1 MSFRSISIKSRAEKR
16 SAVVTDCN
24 TRKFLARRGP
34 PVRTWE
40 VAVLVQI
47 VTLQVLGMRVRVAR
61 AGDGPRLRWL
71 VFLVFLV
78 TVVQI
83 AGAPS
88 DTLPSVA
95 NLASSSSSTSSRVEC
110 PEGCECADINNGGSL
125 RCAGR
130 NFSGLALPRD
140 VTSVSLR
147 RVRIQKNVFQ
157 ATVLE
162 NNVGLRRLVWS
173 SSGIE
178 KVESGAFR
186 ATPHLEQLDLD
197 DNRLADLPS
206 DVFHPLHQLQY
217 LNLTGNQL
225 TVLPQ
230 QLFRHLNRLQE
241 IRLAANQLSVL
252 PYQAFSSARELVRLD
267 LSGNRLVSLPDH
279 SFQPNRQL
287 QELRLV
293 GNRLT
298 KLPPRLFSG
307 LVQLKVLDLADNEI
321 DALPRSLFNDLTALE
336 HLDLGGNPIAHL
348 AGNAFQGLASL
359 RWLDL
364 SRLLISSLPGDIW
377 RPVSRLRTLLLSG
390 TKLENLRNKN
400 LAGLAELETLEITN
414 SPLREIGQLTLNET
428 PSLRRIDLRNNEL
441 AFLPANVAHL
451 PLLDELQ
458 LQGNSW
464 ACDCRMFWFVKWA
477 ESKPH
482 LHATFQNGLKCG
494 HEVDILKTL
503 RYLECSPPYLVRT
516 TKTQQY
522 LLLSSVLLECEF
534 SGNPAPSLTWVTPSG
549 LVLHWVPDP
558 GFPDAF
564 VEHPKV
570 HSWMSDRP
578 VVDDNRI
585 RVLENGSLYIA
596 TLLRQDVGKYKCTA
610 VNPIAN
616 ETVYITLHMDPI
628 TLHNIKIFSILV
640 GAISAAAF
648 LLLTLAVQ
656 LLRYLFFKC
665 GCIKWC
671 LCCRRVGVTPRA
683 KQIYQMLDNIE
694 QYKSQQLE
702 RLRENYT
709 QQVHRIKDNCV
720 QQVEW
725 IRDSYE
731 GQMQHIRDI
740 RDYGTS
746 HLTALRD
753 QYYDQVKRVRDYSTG
768 QLNWVRENYVFQRN
782 KIRKFSAHQVLRLRE
797 SYKYQQQTLAKV
809 LENLPNLY
817 FDNCRSGS
825 CGKSDSMVFDPTKDD
840 LSGMDT
846 YFKAKIDDLVAGVS
860 LEDVNSEYYTPTEL
874 SSTSPHGQSM
884 IEGIHINYIEESSPP
899 PPLGPPTVL
908 PASTVLQCINE
919 YGSIS
924 SMYNNH
930 ENDRPIFKGTNG
942 TILAKELR
950 RETPEVLGLL
960 APSNSLP
967 DLPRETKL

>member
-1 MSFRSISIKSRAEKR
+1 MRKR
-16 SAVVTDCN
+16 MA
-24 TRKFLARRGP
+24 KG
-34 PVRTWE
+34 
-40 VAVLVQI
+40 
-47 VTLQVLGMRVRVAR
+47 
-61 AGDGPRLRWL
+61 GDGPRMRWL
-71 VFLVFLV
+71 VFLIA
-78 TVVQI
+78 VVAVVVRV
-83 AGAPS
+83 AGGPS
-88 DTLPSVA
+88 DRLLSIA
-95 NLASSSSSTSSRVEC
+95 NASSLLSSSSSLLALQQIEC
-110 PEGCECADINNGGSL
+110 PNGCECTTTTTNNNGGSL
-125 RCAGR
+125 VCVGR
-130 NFSGLALPRD
+130 SFPHDFTLPQNI
-140 VTSVSLR
+140 TSAFLR
-147 RVRIQKNVFQ
+147 NVQ
-157 ATVLE
+157 VNATVLKKF
-162 NNVGLRRLVWS
+162 GRLRSLTWS
-173 SSGIE
+173 SSGV
-178 KVESGAFR
+178 KRLESDVFS
-186 ATPHLEQLDLD
+186 ATVNLERLDLG

-225 TVLPQ
+225 GALPQ
-230 QLFRHLNRLQE
+230 QLFQNLDRLQE
-241 IRLAANQLSVL
+241 IRLAANLLYVL
-252 PYQAFSSARELVRLD
+252 PYQAFASARELVSLD

-279 SFQPNRQL
+279 SFQPNQQL
-287 QELRLV
+287 RELRLA
-293 GNRLT
+293 GNRL
-298 KLPPRLFSG
+298 KKPPSRLFSG
-307 LVQLKVLDLADNEI
+307 LTQLKVLDLADNEI
-321 DALPRSLFNDLTALE
+321 DALPRRLFNDLTALE
-336 HLDLGGNPIAHL
+336 YLDLGGNPIARF
-348 AGNAFQGLASL
+348 ADTAFQGLANL

-364 SRLLISSLPGDIW
+364 SRLPISSLPGDIW

-400 LAGLAELETLEITN
+400 LAGLAELETLEITD

-428 PSLRRIDLRNNEL
+428 PSLRRIDLRNNDL

-451 PLLDELQ
+451 PLLNELQ
-458 LQGNSW
+458 LEGNPW
-464 ACDCRMFWFVKWA
+464 ACDCRMFWFVKWT
-477 ESKPH
+477 ESRAH
-482 LHATFQNGLKCG
+482 LRAAFQSGLRCG
-494 HEVDILKTL
+494 HKQVNSTTTDNTMLQTLSYLK
-503 RYLECSPPYLVRT
+503 CSPPILLRV

-549 LVLHWVPDP
+549 LVLHWMSDP
-558 GFPDAF
+558 GFPDVF

-570 HSWMSDRP
+570 HSWLSNRP

-610 VNPIAN
+610 FNPIAN
-616 ETVYITLHMDPI
+616 ETVYVTLHMDPI

-640 GAISAAAF
+640 GAISTAAF
-648 LLLTLAVQ
+648 LLLTLMIQ
-656 LLRYLFFKC
+656 LLRYLFLRC

-671 LCCRRVGVTPRA
+671 LCCRRVGATPRA

-731 GQMQHIRDI
+731 GQMRHIRDI

-753 QYYDQVKRVRDYSTG
+753 QYYDQVKRVRDYSTS

-825 CGKSDSMVFDPTKDD
+825 CGKSDSMIFDPTKDD
-840 LSGMDT
+840 LHGMDT
-846 YFKAKIDDLVAGVS
+846 YFKAKIDDLAAGPS

-874 SSTSPHGQSM
+874 SSTSPHA
-884 IEGIHINYIEESSPP
+884 IEGIHINYIEENGPP
-899 PPLGPPTVL
+899 LPLPPLGPPTVL
-908 PASTVLQCINE
+908 PASAVLQCINE
-919 YGSIS
+919 YGSTLS
-924 SMYNNH
+924 VYKNYENNK
-930 ENDRPIFKGTNG
+930 PIFKGPNG
-942 TILAKELR
+942 TEVLAKEFR
-950 RETPEVLGLL
+950 KETPEALGLL

>member
-1 MSFRSISIKSRAEKR
+1 MTPFF
-16 SAVVTDCN
+16 T
-24 TRKFLARRGP
+24 FP
-34 PVRTWE
+34 PVPRFVPRSE
-40 VAVLVQI
+40 RFGVACGEHDRDSR
-47 VTLQVLGMRVRVAR
+47 QVLGMRVRVAR
-61 AGDGPRLRWL
+61 GGDGPRLRWL
-71 VFLVFLV
+71 FFLVAVV

-83 AGAPS
+83 AGASS
-88 DTLPSVA
+88 DTLP
-95 NLASSSSSTSSRVEC
+95 LSSSSRVEC
-110 PEGCECADINNGGSL
+110 PDGCKCADTDSGGSL
-125 RCAGR
+125 KCAER
-130 NFSGLALPRD
+130 DSSDLVLPRD

-147 RVRIQKNVFQ
+147 DVREFAIR
-157 ATVLE
+157 ASVLE
-162 NNVGLRRLVWS
+162 GATGLRSLAWWS
-173 SSGIE
+173 SG
-178 KVESGAFR
+178 VERVEAGAFR
-186 ATPHLEQLDLD
+186 ATARLERLDLG

-206 DVFHPLHQLQY
+206 DVFHPLQQLQY
-217 LNLTGNQL
+217 LNLTGNRL
-225 TVLPQ
+225 VALPQ

-241 IRLAANQLSVL
+241 IRLAANLLSVL
-252 PYQAFSSARELVRLD
+252 PYQAFAPAKELVRLD
-267 LSGNRLVSLPDH
+267 LSRNRLVSLPDH

-287 QELRLV
+287 QELRLA

-298 KLPPRLFSG
+298 KLPSRLFSG
-307 LVQLKVLDLADNEI
+307 LAQLKVLDLADNAI
-321 DALPRSLFNDLTALE
+321 DALPRGLFNDLTALE
-336 HLDLGGNPIAHL
+336 YLDLGGNPIARL
-348 AGNAFQGLASL
+348 SDTAFQGLASL

-364 SRLLISSLPGDIW
+364 SRSPISSLPGDIW

-400 LAGLAELETLEITN
+400 LAGLAELENLEITN
-414 SPLREIGQLTLNET
+414 GTLREIGQLTLNET
-428 PSLRRIDLRNNEL
+428 PSLRKIDLRDNDL
-441 AFLPANVAHL
+441 TFLPANVANL
-451 PLLDELQ
+451 PFLDELH

-477 ESKPH
+477 ESRAH
-482 LHATFQNGLKCG
+482 LRAAFQSGLKCG
-494 HEVDILKTL
+494 HERGTVDILQTL
-503 RYLECSPPYLVRT
+503 RYLECSPPILVRT

-558 GFPDAF
+558 TFPDAF

-570 HSWMSDRP
+570 HSWLTGRP
-578 VVDDNRI
+578 VVNDNRI
-585 RVLENGSLYIA
+585 SVLENGSLYIA

-616 ETVYITLHMDPI
+616 ETVYITLQMDPV

-640 GAISAAAF
+640 GAICAVTF
-648 LLLTLAVQ
+648 LLMTLALQ
-656 LLRYLFFKC
+656 LLRYIFVRC
-665 GCIKWC
+665 GCIRWC

-731 GQMQHIRDI
+731 GQIQHIRDI
-740 RDYGTS
+740 RDYGTT

-753 QYYDQVKRVRDYSTG
+753 QYYDQVKRVRDYSTS

-797 SYKYQQQTLAKV
+797 SYKYQQQTLSKV

-840 LSGMDT
+840 FEGMNT
-846 YFKAKIDDLVAGVS
+846 YFKAKIDDLVAGAS

-874 SSTSPHGQSM
+874 SSTSPQGQNPM
-884 IEGIHINYIEESSPP
+884 EGIHINYIEESGPP
-899 PPLGPPTVL
+899 PPLGPPTVF
-908 PASTVLQCINE
+908 PASVVLQCIDE
-919 YGSIS
+919 YGSTLS
-924 SMYNNH
+924 AYKNNEH
-930 ENDRPIFKGTNG
+930 DKPIFKGSNG
-942 TILAKELR
+942 TVLAKEPR
-950 RETPEVLGLL
+950 RKTPEVLGLL

>member
-1 MSFRSISIKSRAEKR
+1 
-16 SAVVTDCN
+16 
-24 TRKFLARRGP
+24 
-34 PVRTWE
+34 
-40 VAVLVQI
+40 
-47 VTLQVLGMRVRVAR
+47 MRVRVAR
-61 AGDGPRLRWL
+61 GGDGPRLRWL
-71 VFLVFLV
+71 VFLV
-78 TVVQI
+78 VVVAVVRV
-83 AGAPS
+83 AGTPS
-88 DTLPSVA
+88 NTL
-95 NLASSSSSTSSRVEC
+95 SSITNALSSSSRVEC
-110 PEGCECADINNGGSL
+110 PEGCECADINSSL

-130 NFSGLALPRD
+130 NFSSLVLPRD

-147 RVRIQKNVFQ
+147 NVQ
-157 ATVLE
+157 EKVIRATALE
-162 NNVGLRRLVWS
+162 RTVKLRRLIWLS
-173 SSGIE
+173 SRVE
-178 KVESGAFR
+178 RVESGVFG
-186 ATPHLEQLDLD
+186 ATPHLERLDLG
-197 DNRLADLPS
+197 DNWLTDLPS

-217 LNLTGNQL
+217 LNLTGNRL
-225 TVLPQ
+225 AALPQ
-230 QLFRHLNRLQE
+230 QLFHHLNRLQE
-241 IRLAANQLSVL
+241 IRLAANLLSVL
-252 PYQAFSSARELVRLD
+252 PYQAFSSTKELVRLD

-321 DALPRSLFNDLTALE
+321 DALPRSLFNDLTALQ
-336 HLDLGGNPIAHL
+336 HLDLGGNPVAHL
-348 AGNAFQGLASL
+348 ADTAFQSLVNL

-364 SRLLISSLPGDIW
+364 SRLPISSLPDNIW
-377 RPVSRLRTLLLSG
+377 RPVNRLRTLLLSG

-400 LAGLAELETLEITN
+400 LAGLTELETLEITN

-441 AFLPANVAHL
+441 TFLPANVAHL

-477 ESKPH
+477 ESRAH
-482 LHATFQNGLKCG
+482 LRAAFQSGLKCG
-494 HEVDILKTL
+494 HEMDSTIDILQTL
-503 RYLECSPPYLVRT
+503 RYLECSPPILVQV

-570 HSWMSDRP
+570 HSWRTDRP

-640 GAISAAAF
+640 GAICAVTF
-648 LLLTLAVQ
+648 LLLTLMVQ
-656 LLRYLFFKC
+656 LLQYLFMKC

-671 LCCRRVGVTPRA
+671 MCCRRVGVTPRA

-753 QYYDQVKRVRDYSTG
+753 QYYDQVKRVRDYSTS

-825 CGKSDSMVFDPTKDD
+825 CGKSDSMVFDPTKDT
-840 LSGMDT
+840 LNGMDT
-846 YFKAKIDDLVAGVS
+846 YFKAKIDNLAAGVS

-874 SSTSPHGQSM
+874 SSTSPHGQNM
-884 IEGIHINYIEESSPP
+884 MEGIHINYIEESDPP
-899 PPLGPPTVL
+899 PPLRLPTML
-908 PASTVLQCINE
+908 PASTILQCIDE
-919 YGSIS
+919 YGSTL
-924 SMYNNH
+924 YENY
-930 ENDRPIFKGTNG
+930 ENDKPIFKGSNG
-942 TILAKELR
+942 TVLAKESR
-950 RETPEVLGLL
+950 RETPEILGLL

>member
-1 MSFRSISIKSRAEKR
+1 M
-16 SAVVTDCN
+16 
-24 TRKFLARRGP
+24 
-34 PVRTWE
+34 
-40 VAVLVQI
+40 
-47 VTLQVLGMRVRVAR
+47 RVAR
-61 AGDGPRLRWL
+61 GGDGPRLRWL
-71 VFLVFLV
+71 LFLV
-78 TVVQI
+78 TVVVAAVVRV
-83 AGAPS
+83 AGTPS
-88 DTLPSVA
+88 DTLPS
-95 NLASSSSSTSSRVEC
+95 LTGASLPSSSRVEC
-110 PEGCECADINNGGSL
+110 PDGCECADHTKHGGGGSSL

-130 NFSGLALPRD
+130 ELSGLALPRD

-147 RVRIQKNVFQ
+147 NVRVSAIR

-162 NNVGLRRLVWS
+162 GVARLRSLTWS
-173 SSGIE
+173 SSGAE
-178 KVESGAFR
+178 RVEAGAFG
-186 ATPHLEQLDLD
+186 AAAHLERLDLG

-206 DVFHPLHQLQY
+206 GVFHPLHQLQY
-217 LNLTGNQL
+217 LNLTGNRL
-225 TVLPQ
+225 TALPQ

-241 IRLAANQLSVL
+241 VRLAANLLSVL
-252 PYQAFSSARELVRLD
+252 PYQAFAPTRELVRLD

-287 QELRLV
+287 LELRLA

-298 KLPPRLFSG
+298 KLPSRLFSG
-307 LVQLKVLDLADNEI
+307 LARLKVLDLADNEI
-321 DALPRSLFNDLTALE
+321 DALPRSLFSHLTALE
-336 HLDLGGNPIAHL
+336 HLDLGGNPIARL
-348 AGNAFQGLASL
+348 SDTAFQGLASL

-364 SRLLISSLPGDIW
+364 SRLPISSLPGDVW

-390 TKLENLRNKN
+390 TKLENLRNKD
-400 LAGLAELETLEITN
+400 LADLAELETLEVTN
-414 SPLREIGQLTLNET
+414 GTLREIGQLTLNET
-428 PSLRRIDLRNNEL
+428 PSLRRIDLRNNDL
-441 AFLPANVAHL
+441 TFLPANVAYL

-464 ACDCRMFWFVKWA
+464 ACDCRMFWFVKWS
-477 ESKPH
+477 ESRAH
-482 LHATFQNGLKCG
+482 LRAAFQSGLKCG
-494 HEVDILKTL
+494 HEGDGTVDILRTL
-503 RYLECSPPYLVRT
+503 RYLECSPPRLVRA

-522 LLLSSVLLECEF
+522 LLLKPVLLECEF

-570 HSWMSDRP
+570 HSWRTDRP
-578 VVDDNRI
+578 VVDDGRI

-596 TLLRQDVGKYKCTA
+596 TLMRQDVGKYKCTA

-616 ETVYITLHMDPI
+616 ETVYVTLHMDPI
-628 TLHNIKIFSILV
+628 TLHNIKIFSIVV
-640 GAISAAAF
+640 GALCTLAF

-656 LLRYLFFKC
+656 LLRYILLRC

-671 LCCRRVGVTPRA
+671 LCCRHVGVTPRA

-740 RDYGTS
+740 RDYGTT

-753 QYYDQVKRVRDYSTG
+753 QYYDQVKRVRDYSTS

-825 CGKSDSMVFDPTKDD
+825 CGKSDSMMFDPTKDD
-840 LSGMDT
+840 LNGMDT
-846 YFKAKIDDLVAGVS
+846 YFKAKIDDLVAGAS

-874 SSTSPHGQSM
+874 SSTSPNAPNAL
-884 IEGIHINYIEESSPP
+884 EGIHINYIEESCPP

-908 PASTVLQCINE
+908 PASAVLQCIDE
-919 YGSIS
+919 YGSTLS
-924 SMYNNH
+924 VYNY
-930 ENDRPIFKGTNG
+930 ENDKPIFRGSNG
-942 TILAKELR
+942 TVLAKEPR
-950 RETPEVLGLL
+950 NEIPEVLGLL

>member
-1 MSFRSISIKSRAEKR
+1 
-16 SAVVTDCN
+16 
-24 TRKFLARRGP
+24 
-34 PVRTWE
+34 
-40 VAVLVQI
+40 
-47 VTLQVLGMRVRVAR
+47 MRVRVAR
-61 AGDGPRLRWL
+61 GGDGPRLRWL
-71 VFLVFLV
+71 VFLVI
-78 TVVQI
+78 VVAVVRV
-83 AGAPS
+83 AGSPS
-88 DTLPSVA
+88 NTL
-95 NLASSSSSTSSRVEC
+95 SSTNALSLSRIEC
-110 PEGCECADINNGGSL
+110 PEGCECADINSSL
-125 RCAGR
+125 RCTGR
-130 NFSGLALPRD
+130 NFSSLVLPRD

-147 RVRIQKNVFQ
+147 NVQ
-157 ATVLE
+157 EKIIRATALE
-162 NNVGLRRLVWS
+162 RTIKLRRLIWS
-173 SSGIE
+173 SSRVE
-178 KVESGAFR
+178 RVESGVFG
-186 ATPHLEQLDLD
+186 ATPHLERLDLG
-197 DNRLADLPS
+197 DNWLADLPS

-217 LNLTGNQL
+217 LNLTGNRL
-225 TVLPQ
+225 AALPQ
-230 QLFRHLNRLQE
+230 QLFHHLNRLQE
-241 IRLAANQLSVL
+241 IRLAANLLSVL
-252 PYQAFSSARELVRLD
+252 PYQAFSSAKELVRLD

-321 DALPRSLFNDLTALE
+321 DALPRSLFNDLTALQ
-336 HLDLGGNPIAHL
+336 HLDLESNPIAHL
-348 AGNAFQGLASL
+348 TDTAFQSLINL

-364 SRLLISSLPGDIW
+364 SRLPISSLPDNIW

-400 LAGLAELETLEITN
+400 LAGLTELETLEITN

-441 AFLPANVAHL
+441 TFLPANVAHL

-477 ESKPH
+477 ESRAH
-482 LHATFQNGLKCG
+482 LRAAFQSGLKCG
-494 HEVDILKTL
+494 HEMDSTVNILQTL
-503 RYLECSPPYLVRT
+503 RYLECSPPILVQV

-570 HSWMSDRP
+570 HSWRTDRP
-578 VVDDNRI
+578 VIDDNRI

-628 TLHNIKIFSILV
+628 TLYNIKIFSILI
-640 GAISAAAF
+640 GAICAVAF
-648 LLLTLAVQ
+648 LLLTLMVQ
-656 LLRYLFFKC
+656 LLRYLFVKC

-671 LCCRRVGVTPRA
+671 MCCRRVGVTPRA

-753 QYYDQVKRVRDYSTG
+753 QYYDQVKRVRDYSTS

-825 CGKSDSMVFDPTKDD
+825 CGKSDSMIFDPTKDT
-840 LSGMDT
+840 LNGMDT
-846 YFKAKIDDLVAGVS
+846 YFKAKIDNLAAGVS

-874 SSTSPHGQSM
+874 SSTSPHGQN
-884 IEGIHINYIEESSPP
+884 ILEGIHINYIEENDPP
-899 PPLGPPTVL
+899 PPLEPPTML
-908 PASTVLQCINE
+908 PASTILQCIDK
-919 YGSIS
+919 YS
-924 SMYNNH
+924 STLYKNY
-930 ENDRPIFKGTNG
+930 ENDKPIFKGSNG
-942 TILAKELR
+942 TVLAKER

>member
-1 MSFRSISIKSRAEKR
+1 
-16 SAVVTDCN
+16 
-24 TRKFLARRGP
+24 
-34 PVRTWE
+34 
-40 VAVLVQI
+40 
-47 VTLQVLGMRVRVAR
+47 MRVRVAR
-61 AGDGPRLRWL
+61 KGDGPRSRWL
-71 VFLVFLV
+71 FVLVALV
-78 TVVQI
+78 TVRV
-83 AGAPS
+83 AGTS
-88 DTLPSVA
+88 DTLQSVTD
-95 NLASSSSSTSSRVEC
+95 ASSSSSRAEC
-110 PEGCECADINNGGSL
+110 PDGCECADTSNGGSL
-125 RCAGR
+125 RCTNR
-130 NFSGLALPRD
+130 DISGLVLPRD

-147 RVRIQKNVFQ
+147 HVRQLVIR
-157 ATVLE
+157 ASVLE
-162 NNVGLRRLVWS
+162 RVPRLRGLVWS
-173 SSGIE
+173 SSE
-178 KVESGAFR
+178 VKRVEPGAFR
-186 ATPHLEQLDLD
+186 ATAHLERLDLG
-197 DNRLADLPS
+197 DNRLSDLPS
-206 DVFHPLHQLQY
+206 DVFHPLNQLQY
-217 LNLTGNQL
+217 LNLTGNRL
-225 TVLPQ
+225 AALPQ
-230 QLFRHLNRLQE
+230 QLFRHLSRLQE
-241 IRLAANQLSVL
+241 IRLAANLLSVL
-252 PYQAFSSARELVRLD
+252 PYQAFASTKELLRLD

-287 QELRLV
+287 QELKLAN
-293 GNRLT
+293 NRLT

-321 DALPRSLFNDLTALE
+321 DALPRSLFNDLSALE
-336 HLDLGGNPIAHL
+336 HLDLGGNPITRL
-348 AGNAFQGLASL
+348 ADTAFQGLASL

-364 SRLLISSLPGDIW
+364 SRLPISSLPGDVW

-400 LAGLAELETLEITN
+400 LIGLAQLETLEIRNGT
-414 SPLREIGQLTLNET
+414 LREIGQLTLNET
-428 PSLRRIDLRNNEL
+428 PSLRRIDLRDNDL
-441 AFLPANVAHL
+441 TFLPANVANL
-451 PLLDELQ
+451 QFLDELQ

-477 ESKPH
+477 ESRTH
-482 LHATFQNGLKCG
+482 LRAAFQSGLKCG
-494 HEVDILKTL
+494 HEDGTVDILQTL
-503 RYLECSPPYLVRT
+503 RYLECSPPYLVQA

-522 LLLSSVLLECEF
+522 LLRSSVLLECEF

-549 LVLHWVPDP
+549 LILHWVPDP

-570 HSWMSDRP
+570 HSWRTDGP
-578 VVDDNRI
+578 VIDDNRI

-596 TLLRQDVGKYKCTA
+596 MLLRQDVGKYKCTA

-640 GAISAAAF
+640 GAICAVAF
-648 LLLTLAVQ
+648 LLLTLTVQ
-656 LLRYLFFKC
+656 FLRYL
-665 GCIKWC
+665 
-671 LCCRRVGVTPRA
+671 LLRRVGVTPRA
-683 KQIYQMLDNIE
+683 KQIYQMLDSIE

-753 QYYDQVKRVRDYSTG
+753 QYYDQVKRVRDYSTS

-825 CGKSDSMVFDPTKDD
+825 CGRSDSMVFDPTKDD
-840 LSGMDT
+840 LNGMDT
-846 YFKAKIDDLVAGVS
+846 YFKAKIDDLVAGAS

-874 SSTSPHGQSM
+874 SSTSPHGQNM
-884 IEGIHINYIEESSPP
+884 IEGIHINYIEENSPP
-899 PPLGPPTVL
+899 PHFGPPTVL
-908 PASTVLQCINE
+908 PASTVLQCIDE
-919 YGSIS
+919 YDSTLS
-924 SMYNNH
+924 VYNNY
-930 ENDRPIFKGTNG
+930 ENGKPIFKGNG
-942 TILAKELR
+942 VVLAKEFR
-950 RETPEVLGLL
+950 SETPEIMGLL